1 MFFNNQNK
9 DTQEQEELFKALT
22 EKALANEHTEFEY
35 IKSTAEWIIIKKTRK
50 GLNKI
55 IELYNQVSWS
65 AYNAYCKQV
74 LLGTQDF
81 GLLYAL
87 RQYLECEQFYKKE
100 LETVKDML
108 AEYDAYLSKGHFLE
122 QFLWNQERESWH
134 CWDHRGVGPY
144 GN

>member
-1 MFFNNQNK
+1 MLVAWP
-9 DTQEQEELFKALT
+9 LFSRKNLQRLWSATRSNWVRLC
-22 EKALANEHTEFEY
+22 ARP
-35 IKSTAEWIIIKKTRK
+35 SAEWLIIKKTRK

-108 AEYDAYLSKGHFLE
+108 AEYNAYLDKGHFLE
-122 QFLWNQERESWH
+122 QFLWGQERESWH